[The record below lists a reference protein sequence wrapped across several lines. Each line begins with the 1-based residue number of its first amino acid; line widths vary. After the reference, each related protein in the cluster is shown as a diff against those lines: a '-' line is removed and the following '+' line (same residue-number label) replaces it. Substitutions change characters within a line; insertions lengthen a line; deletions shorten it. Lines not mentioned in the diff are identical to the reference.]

1 MCHLSTSLYYH
12 LGTIHLMLISWVFSL
27 ISFNKEREVYARYG
41 PLGLLS
47 VNAQLNTRPLL
58 LVMKNKQGD

>member
-12 LGTIHLMLISWVFSL
+12 LGTIHLMLISWIFPFFST
-27 ISFNKEREVYARYG
+27 KQREACALYG
-41 PLGLLS
+41 PLNLLS
-47 VNAQLNTRPLL
+47 MNAQLNTRPLL